1 MLGAEEQRK
10 FPLQGYLL
18 IRHALEGIG
27 IERLDENRRGAGPS
41 GLSHR
46 RDQAVLTPIQRAQAI

>member
-41 GLSHR
+41 
-46 RDQAVLTPIQRAQAI
+46 AETKPF

>member
-27 IERLDENRRGAGPS
+27 IDHLDENRRSAEPS
-41 GLSHR
+41 GLTHS
-46 RDQAVLTPIQRAQAI
+46 RD